1 MPAGLLLTGGASARL
16 GAPKAELR
24 RDGERLAD
32 RAARLLG
39 AVCAP
44 ALEVGPGASRLPAVR
59 EDPPGGGPLAAV
71 AAGAAALRDGGVDAP
86 VLVLAVDLP
95 FVDEALLRW
104 LAETPAPGTLVPRVG
119 GVPQSLCARYDPDDL
134 DTAAVL
140 VAAGES
146 SMRALLGAVDVTY
159 ADEDQWGRAVTPD
172 AFTDVDTPDAVARAG
187 LDWPAGPPG

>member
-32 RAARLLG
+32 RAARLLV

-44 ALEVGPGASRLPAVR
+44 ALEVGPGASPLPAVR

-71 AAGAAALRDGGVDAP
+71 AAGAAALRAGGVDAP

-119 GVPQSLCARYDPDDL
+119 GAPQSLCARYDADDL
-134 DTAAVL
+134 DTAAAL
-140 VAAGES
+140 LAGGES
-146 SMRALLGAVDVTY
+146 SMRALLAAVDVTY
-159 ADEDQWGRAVTPD
+159 ADEDQWGSAVPPD

-187 LDWPAGPPG
+187 LDWPGGPPG